1 MFDIRNTSTLHSPPI
16 LPNFDNTS
24 RPNYNLEV
32 AMQVEFYSLMLF
44 SDSGFQ
50 IRADLSRIKVPNE
63 KSKALEAMF
72 ASQKLTHSQK
82 LSMKKFLN
90 F

>member
-1 MFDIRNTSTLHSPPI
+1 
-16 LPNFDNTS
+16 
-24 RPNYNLEV
+24 
-32 AMQVEFYSLMLF
+32 MQVELYSLMLF

-50 IRADLSRIKVPNE
+50 IRADLSWIKVPN
-63 KSKALEAMF
+63 KISKALEAMF

-82 LSMKKFLN
+82 LSKEKFPN